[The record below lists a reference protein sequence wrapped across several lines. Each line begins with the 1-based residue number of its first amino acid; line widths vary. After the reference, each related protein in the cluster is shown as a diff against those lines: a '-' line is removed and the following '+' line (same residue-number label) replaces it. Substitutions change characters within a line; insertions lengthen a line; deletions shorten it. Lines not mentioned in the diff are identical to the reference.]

1 MNSCA
6 HKSKVLLGGV
16 CWGRSIL
23 LLVFHKL
30 NWVNVNSVP
39 LAAVQEEGHFFW
51 SLSLNSDCFPIEPK
65 KINLCSK
72 CPWRQENALCALL
85 VNISIWWKKRK
96 KINTFFLK
104 RVTARGE
111 SSLSLSDWWNCIKV
125 SYPPL
130 SSIFILVTLQSAG
143 VQCSASTSITILS
156 PKLRAFGKLRE
167 LESFIKINVWKG
179 HMGDLNKY
187 KF

>member
-30 NWVNVNSVP
+30 NFVNVNSVS
-39 LAAVQEEGHFFW
+39 LAEMQEEDTFFLGRGG
-51 SLSLNSDCFPIEPK
+51 SLSLSSDCFPIDQK

-72 CPWRQENALCALL
+72 CLWRQENALCALL
-85 VNISIWWKKRK
+85 VNMSIWWKEK

-143 VQCSASTSITILS
+143 VQCSASSSMIILS
-156 PKLRAFGKLRE
+156 QSSEHLKNWKTQRTGK
-167 LESFIKINVWKG
+167 FYW
-179 HMGDLNKY
+179 NKCL
-187 KF
+187 